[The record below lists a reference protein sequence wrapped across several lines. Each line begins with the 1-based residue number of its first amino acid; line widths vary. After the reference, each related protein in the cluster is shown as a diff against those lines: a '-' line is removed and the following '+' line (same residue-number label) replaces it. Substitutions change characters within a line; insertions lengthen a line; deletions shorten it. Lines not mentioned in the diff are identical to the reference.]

1 MLVLED
7 AHLVESPDV
16 WDSLGV
22 LLRHRPAALLV
33 LLTARSDPPWPAA
46 AMRSEGRLRELREPD
61 LRFTLDEARTFFA
74 ECAGVPLAEAAVR
87 QVYSTAEGWAMS
99 MRGVALAVG
108 AGRPVEEV
116 LAGGVLT
123 DDLTEYLLTEVLA
136 VLSGAD
142 REFLLRTAALRSLDP
157 TLCEEVTGRADSGR
171 TLVRLARRKEGELQN
186 VELWQKLAQ
195 VIAAH
200 QVEWRWVRGHADHPK
215 NEYADHLAVRSAERQ
230 ERSNGLVPS
239 GFDAWLGQQRARGKY
254 REYDPDQELHER
266 A

>member
-1 MLVLED
+1 MTARAPADADPTPVLVHADESCLGND
-7 AHLVESPDV
+7 STKPSPGGNAALVEARAGDSVARWDLYESSPQTTNNRMALAGAIATLEWIRRQWRHARV
-16 WDSLGV
+16 HYVSDSEYLVKGV
-22 LLRHRPAALLV
+22 TEWLPG
-33 LLTARSDPPWPAA
+33 W
-46 AMRSEGRLRELREPD
+46 
-61 LRFTLDEARTFFA
+61 
-74 ECAGVPLAEAAVR
+74 VR
-87 QVYSTAEGWAMS
+87 QGWK
-99 MRGVALAVG
+99 
-108 AGRPVEEV
+108 
-116 LAGGVLT
+116 
-123 DDLTEYLLTEVLA
+123 
-136 VLSGAD
+136 
-142 REFLLRTAALRSLDP
+142 
-157 TLCEEVTGRADSGR
+157 
-171 TLVRLARRKEGELQN
+171 RKGGELQN